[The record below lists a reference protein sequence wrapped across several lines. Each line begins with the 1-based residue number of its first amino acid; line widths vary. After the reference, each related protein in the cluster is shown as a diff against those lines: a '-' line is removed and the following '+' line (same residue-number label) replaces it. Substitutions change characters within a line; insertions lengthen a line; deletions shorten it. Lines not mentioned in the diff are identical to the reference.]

1 MGSDKMRKQRQ
12 VARAVG
18 SPLAVAVAVSLL
30 VAAVVLPA
38 SAMPEGRSV
47 VRFGAPG
54 TYGDGTRMDATAW
67 AARQDGYL
75 AQATAG
81 GLDRTD
87 PDSLLAFAERGRRDP
102 SFDGDISG
110 VTGADFADILGPGF
124 SDDFTM
130 NTLMTLWTRDH
141 ESLSPSLAAAIKDK
155 ALNFKYW
162 WTEEPLKTTFGKS
175 YYWTE
180 NHQIIFLA
188 AEYLAG
194 QAFPDDVFPNSG
206 MTGREHVAHAV
217 PLIRRW
223 VELRS
228 RYGFSEFLSVP
239 YTAMTFQGVLSLA
252 ELAED
257 PEIADLL
264 SQVADVMLVEVA
276 SHLQDGAM
284 GSAKGR
290 TYTGNL
296 FNLRGGSTPILADLV
311 FGTGT
316 PRTGGNVTAFSVAK
330 RYQPPEVAVRIAR
343 SEEEAVVRQHQ
354 SLDLDPLAP
363 VSADP
368 VAPDGLSFE
377 GDDGLVV
384 WWAIGAQFAWQV
396 APLSVR
402 TIETYNLWNTPN
414 FQIAGADV
422 LEGLVKGK
430 SDAELRTLALSL
442 GTWLNPGLLSAVDT
456 YTWRSPDAMLSTAQ
470 DWRAGQRTES
480 ALVSQ
485 ATLDD
490 ATSIFTTLPKGD
502 IGNGG
507 YWSGDGA
514 APRAAQHDQTAIS
527 IYAPQYDAGG
537 TSGFNGYQT
546 YTHAFFPQDRFD
558 EVVRQDGWT
567 FGRKGDGY
575 VALWSWRPTEWVPFD
590 GSVERPDGVTSP
602 WELKAAGGSDN
613 VWINQ
618 VGRAT
623 DFGGSADP
631 FAAFI
636 DAVTA
641 EDPVVRPMAGATAC
655 AASTPAALGACAHG
669 RSDGFLVSYV
679 DATGK
684 ALDFGWSPKAPTPK
698 PPLKVDGATVAL
710 VDRNQR
716 WDSPWAS
723 AGTDG
728 RYRVEIEGQ
737 VLELE
742 LPVPGSTPEPPTTR
756 NWRSRSAS
764 ARSGTASTPPASS
777 AAGRSST

>member
-1 MGSDKMRKQRQ
+1 M
-12 VARAVG
+12 
-18 SPLAVAVAVSLL
+18 
-30 VAAVVLPA
+30 
-38 SAMPEGRSV
+38 
-47 VRFGAPG
+47 
-54 TYGDGTRMDATAW
+54 
-67 AARQDGYL
+67 
-75 AQATAG
+75 
-81 GLDRTD
+81 
-87 PDSLLAFAERGRRDP
+87 AFAERERRDP
-102 SFDGDISG
+102 SFDGDISSA
-110 VTGADFADILGPGF
+110 TAADFADVLGPGF

-141 ESLSPSLAAAIKDK
+141 ELLSPSLAAAIKEK
-155 ALNFKYW
+155 ALAFKYW
-162 WTEEPLKTTFGKS
+162 WTEEPLQTTFGKS

-194 QAFPDDVFPNSG
+194 QAFPDDVFTNSG
-206 MTGREHVAHAV
+206 MTGREHVEHAV

-223 VELRS
+223 VELRA

-264 SQVADVMLVEVA
+264 SQVADVLLVEVA

-296 FNLRGGSTPILADLV
+296 FNLRGGSTPILAELV

-316 PRTGGNVTAFSVAK
+316 PRTGGNVMAMAVAT
-330 RYQPPEVAVRIAR
+330 RYRPPEVAVRIAA
-343 SEEEAVVRQHQ
+343 SDEVAVVRQHQ
-354 SLDLDPLAP
+354 SLELDPLAP
-363 VSADP
+363 VTNDP

-384 WWAIGAQFAWQV
+384 WWAIGAQLAWQV

-402 TIETYNLWNTPN
+402 TIETYDLWNTPN
-414 FQIAGADV
+414 FQIAGANV
-422 LEGLVKGK
+422 LEGLVAGK
-430 SDAELRTLALSL
+430 TDEELRVLAQSL
-442 GTWLNPGLLSAVDT
+442 GGWLNPGLLSAVDT

-470 DWRAGQRTES
+470 AWRAGQRTES

-485 ATLDD
+485 ATLNG
-490 ATSIFTTLPKGD
+490 ATSVFTTLPKGS
-502 IGNGG
+502 IGDGG

-514 APRAAQHDQTAIS
+514 APRAAQHDRSAIS
-527 IYAPQYDAGG
+527 IYAPQYDAGSTG
-537 TSGFNGYQT
+537 GFNGYQT

-558 EVVRQDGWT
+558 EVVQQDGWT

-590 GSVERPDGVTSP
+590 PAVSHPDGVTSP

-618 VGRAT
+618 VGRAA
-623 DFGGSADP
+623 DHAGASDP

-636 DAVTA
+636 AAVTT
-641 EDPVVRPMAGATAC
+641 ETPVVRPMAGSTAC
-655 AASTPAALGACAHG
+655 AAATPSTLTGCAHG

-679 DATGK
+679 DADGSRV
-684 ALDFGWSPKAPTPK
+684 DFGWSPKASTPE
-698 PPLKVDGATVAL
+698 PPLTVDGTEVEL
-710 VDRNQR
+710 HDRTRR
-716 WDSPWAS
+716 WSSPWAS

-737 VLELE
+737 VLELD
-742 LPVPGSTPEPPTTR
+742 LLDPGTDPEPTTTTT
-756 NWRSRSAS
+756 STTSTTS
-764 ARSGTASTPPASS
+764 PSTTTTASTTSTTSTPTTSSTQPGGVAVPPPAP
-777 AAGRSST
+777 AVAVAGIPTYTG